1 MKQQKLSGYKPN
13 YPKKAIKGMTLAAA
27 ALLTIG
33 AATGCRTMRPEPQID
48 GAIAVDDPTPGIEET
63 LPPETLSPEELQ
75 TEGMVP
81 IYEMETPE
89 PLLTT
94 GEPTLPPTEEPMLMG
109 TPAPEQTEEPMLM
122 GDVAVFEP

>member
-1 MKQQKLSGYKPN
+1 MKQVKLSGYKPN
-13 YPKKAIKGMTLAAA
+13 YPKKAVKGMALAAA

-48 GAIAVDDPTPGIEET
+48 GAIAVDDPTPGVEET
-63 LPPETLSPEELQ
+63 LPPEEELR
-75 TEGMVP
+75 TDGIVVP
-81 IYEMETPE
+81 EETPE

-109 TPAPEQTEEPMLM
+109 TPAPVQTEEPMLM

>member
-13 YPKKAIKGMTLAAA
+13 YPKKTVRGMALAAA

-33 AATGCRTMRPEPQID
+33 AATGCRHPEPQIM
-48 GAIAVDDPTPGIEET
+48 GEIAVDDDPTPGIEET
-63 LPPETLSPEELQ
+63 LPPEEELR
-75 TEGMVP
+75 TDGIVVP
-81 IYEMETPE
+81 EETPE

-109 TPAPEQTEEPMLM
+109 
-122 GDVAVFEP
+122 DVAIIEP